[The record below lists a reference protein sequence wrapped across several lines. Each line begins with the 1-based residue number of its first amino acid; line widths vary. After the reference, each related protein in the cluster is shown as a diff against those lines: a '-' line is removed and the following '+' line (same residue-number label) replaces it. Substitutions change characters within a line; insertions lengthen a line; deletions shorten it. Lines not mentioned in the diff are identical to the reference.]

1 MSRPWYQD
9 FFTEPFWA
17 VAEHEYAAERT
28 DGEADYLA
36 AALPAGGRVLDLG
49 CGTGRHAIALARRGF
64 RVTGAD
70 VGEWALA
77 RAAERAAPAGV
88 PVRWQRLDLLR
99 DLPWPWEDG
108 AFDAVV
114 CLQSFGWGTDSQ
126 QLRLLREA
134 RRVLAPG
141 GPLVLDHSNILA
153 LTAHYVPE
161 ASFEAE
167 GLHAAFHRTL
177 RTVEG
182 RSAGAIEVRRDGK
195 PTAVIRDDVRL
206 YQPAEVRELLTRA
219 GFTVERA
226 DAEFTAGAPVT
237 MGSRYVQ
244 FHARRPAEPPAAITT
259 WQPSAEAP
267 DPAALDLRWT
277 PDEYEFVRPAV
288 ERAFA
293 TLDPESA
300 RAYHLDDPFAGALAS
315 PVLSEHFAT
324 ALTPGMVTAG
334 AGATGLLQA
343 LAVLAVPGPVL
354 SLEGGHP
361 DLPRWAAGLGAPT
374 ITTTVRTAVAD
385 LDRHAPTV
393 LLLDHPTLTGE
404 FHDRALIDE
413 LATAARARGTVVVL
427 DEAYATYPGPG
438 AGHVP
443 AVADHDNLVVVR
455 SLSKGYCC
463 GGLRVGF
470 AIAGERLTRRLRE
483 TAPPLGA
490 GSAGLAVA
498 LRLLAEGDVFGPLRA
513 RIAATKPPVAAALRK
528 AGVDV
533 VDGAPCLPWVTAP
546 ATTAALAALA
556 GRKVMAKTI
565 GDRLKIAVPLSA
577 ERVAAFHEVFAGGR

>member
-1 MSRPWYQD
+1 MRNPWYQD

-28 DGEADYLA
+28 DGEAGYLA

-49 CGTGRHAIALARRGF
+49 CGTGRHAIALAGRGF
-64 RVTGAD
+64 QVTGAD
-70 VGEWALA
+70 IGEWALA
-77 RAAERAAPAGV
+77 RAAERAEAAGT
-88 PVRWQRLDLLR
+88 PVRWRRLDLLR

-108 AFDAVV
+108 EFDAVV
-114 CLQSFGWGTDSQ
+114 CLQSFGWGTDAQ
-126 QLRLLREA
+126 QLRLLREV
-134 RRVLAPG
+134 RRVLTPG

-153 LTAHYVPE
+153 LTAHYVPD
-161 ASFEAE
+161 ASFAAD
-167 GLHAAFHRTL
+167 GLHARFHRTL

-182 RSAGAIEVRRDGK
+182 RSAGSIEVRRDGL
-195 PTAVIRDDVRL
+195 PTAVVRDDVRL

-219 GFTVERA
+219 GFTVERV
-226 DAEFTAGAPVT
+226 DAEFTPGAPVT
-237 MGSRYVQ
+237 MTSRYVQ
-244 FHARRPAEPPAAITT
+244 FHARRPAEPPAAIST
-259 WQPSAEAP
+259 WRPSTES
-267 DPAALDLRWT
+267 PAGLDLRWT

-293 TLDPESA
+293 ALDPETA
-300 RAYHLDDPFAGALAS
+300 RAYHLADPFAGALAA
-315 PVLSEHFAT
+315 PVLSEHFGT
-324 ALTPGMVTAG
+324 PLTPGMVTAG
-334 AGATGLLQA
+334 SGATGLLQA
-343 LAVLAVPGPVL
+343 LAVLAAPGPVL
-354 SLEGGHP
+354 HLEGGHP
-361 DLPRWAAGLGAPT
+361 DLPRWAAGLGART
-374 ITTTVRTAVAD
+374 VTTSPHTAIDD

-404 FHDRALIDE
+404 LHERALIDE
-413 LATAARARGTVVVL
+413 ITAAARARGTVVVI
-427 DEAYATYPGPG
+427 DEAYATYPGPA
-438 AGHVP
+438 AGHAP
-443 AVADHDNLVVVR
+443 AIADHDNLVVVR

-470 AIAGERLTRRLRE
+470 ALAGECLTRRLRE

-546 ATTAALAALA
+546 ATAEALAALTA
-556 GRKVMAKTI
+556 RDVAAKTI
-565 GDRLKIAVPLSA
+565 GGRLKIAVPLS
-577 ERVAAFHEVFAGGR
+577 EDRVAAFHEVFTGDR